1 MMAVKRKGSKYS
13 GLPLKEKEILEGL
26 EKEGI
31 EVDDL
36 LEESETELQLA
47 PSPKPTTPKTKPK
60 PTPLKTPLKKNKTKS
75 LILRLLKR
83 IEALE
88 GERASKRTSSTTN
101 VVRVPTPAM
110 FTGKRGSFQFFAS
123 KVESYVNIS
132 NVSRDKWVAVALQ
145 CMEERPTKVWG
156 TYLKRKEREGGQTE
170 PTWEDFKNFMGNRY
184 DSTDLVMA
192 ARQKLDHVYQGQE
205 SVERYIERFI
215 SLLSDVETEYDIC
228 ENDKIYMFLKGLN
241 APIRVACT
249 VNPQTGVRFTSLDSL
264 CTYVVQY
271 ESNLKSGGML
281 RGQEGR
287 KVLNVVKRTPTST
300 PAYFPGFTQGPVLGA
315 VGHNV
320 GGKLDSRTS
329 VPSERQCYFCKNFG
343 HEQWQCQAKRDYLQR
358 KSRRDSQLPPPP
370 PFPSNQARG
379 GQWKGRGGRGA
390 HWKGKGPG
398 HNPQK

>member
-36 LEESETELQLA
+36 LEDESETELQLA

-123 KVESYVNIS
+123 KVESCVNIS

-170 PTWEDFKNFMGNRY
+170 PTWEDFKNFMGSRY

-249 VNPQTGVRFTSLDSL
+249 INPQTSVRFTSLDSL
-264 CTYVVQY
+264 CTYVVVH
-271 ESNLKSGGML
+271 LC
-281 RGQEGR
+281 
-287 KVLNVVKRTPTST
+287 
-300 PAYFPGFTQGPVLGA
+300 GA
-315 VGHNV
+315 I
-320 GGKLDSRTS
+320 
-329 VPSERQCYFCKNFG
+329 
-343 HEQWQCQAKRDYLQR
+343 
-358 KSRRDSQLPPPP
+358 
-370 PFPSNQARG
+370 
-379 GQWKGRGGRGA
+379 
-390 HWKGKGPG
+390 
-398 HNPQK
+398 